1 MTQVNLSAQGFRLSV
16 APDFGANIT
25 GLDWIDE
32 AGRAVSILRSC
43 SDDQLVPHAPS
54 PVGCFPMAPFAN
66 RIDGGIFAFG
76 GRTHRLPVNRPD
88 ENVAIHGLSRFER
101 FERISQTDSSL
112 RLLHRCRHDVFS
124 YDLVQAIKLD
134 PSGVSVQLTILNRG
148 DRMPFGLGL
157 HPYFV
162 REEAA
167 SLQFHASSLSQAE
180 ERHLPSRFI
189 SSHSGPPF
197 AAGALLDGLEDFDG
211 HYAGWE
217 PRRVVLE
224 RPGAGIRVS
233 LCATDAFSNLHVYVP
248 PGGDAVCIEPVSH
261 VPNVHN
267 QAKLASF
274 GDLVELNSGDALSGS
289 MHVSVS
295 QLRA

>member
-1 MTQVNLSAQGFRLSV
+1 VTRVDLSAHGFRLSV

-25 GLDWIDE
+25 GMDWIDE
-32 AGRAVSILRSC
+32 TGRWVSILRSC
-43 SDDQLVPHAPS
+43 GEDQLVPHAPS

-66 RIDGGIFAFG
+66 RIDGGNFAYG

-88 ENVAIHGLSRFER
+88 ENVAIHGLSRFEP
-101 FERISQTDSSL
+101 FERLSQTDSSL
-112 RLLHRCRHDVFS
+112 RLLHRCRRGVFS
-124 YDLVQAIKLD
+124 YDLVQTIQLD
-134 PSGVSVQLTILNRG
+134 PSGVSVRLTILNRG

-167 SLQFHASSLSQAE
+167 SLQFHASSLSQAD

-189 SSHSGPPF
+189 SSHLGPSF
-197 AAGALLDGLEDFDG
+197 AAGARLEGLDDFDG
-211 HYAGWE
+211 HYAGWK
-217 PRRVVLE
+217 PRRVALK

-233 LCATDAFSNLHVYVP
+233 LSATEAFSNLHVYVP
-248 PGGDAVCIEPVSH
+248 PGGDTVCIEPVSH

-267 QAKLASF
+267 QTKLASF
-274 GDLVELNSGDALSGS
+274 GTLVELNSGDALSGS

-295 QLRA
+295 RLTA